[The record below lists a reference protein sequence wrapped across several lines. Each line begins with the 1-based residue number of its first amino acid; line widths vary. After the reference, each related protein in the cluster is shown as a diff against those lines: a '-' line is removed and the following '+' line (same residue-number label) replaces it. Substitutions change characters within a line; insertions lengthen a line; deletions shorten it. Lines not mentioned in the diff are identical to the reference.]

1 VHRPKTMPI
10 STISTQYENSSSE
23 FLFSCRRW
31 LTEQAKAALSPAQKL
46 QHSAMMQAYY
56 TSWIQYYELFKIS
69 EAVIHLNVYTN
80 ESLPTQGQERKSTK
94 TEIYNDESYP
104 RLKAVHQYIMNLSLT
119 LNPWVASRLIV
130 THARASHDH
139 YRKF

>member
-1 VHRPKTMPI
+1 MPI

-80 ESLPTQGQERKSTK
+80 EASLHRDKSERVLRRRYT
-94 TEIYNDESYP
+94 TTNHILD
-104 RLKAVHQYIMNLSLT
+104 
-119 LNPWVASRLIV
+119 
-130 THARASHDH
+130 
-139 YRKF
+139 